1 MKQNPATIE
10 QTGQIDCLMMPLRDR
25 NLILPN
31 VTVAEIIPFSQL
43 LTTNSSIDWML
54 GRIHWRGVAV
64 PVVCYEILNDKLAP
78 SPNPNARF
86 AIINGVG
93 QHRDMPFF
101 GLLVQGIPKLKK
113 VYAQDIQK
121 VDAMGAGPLDV
132 MAVSVDGEESAFI
145 PDVDQIEEELLKY
158 IG

>member
-1 MKQNPATIE
+1 
-10 QTGQIDCLMMPLRDR
+10 
-25 NLILPN
+25 
-31 VTVAEIIPFSQL
+31 
-43 LTTNSSIDWML
+43 
-54 GRIHWRGVAV
+54 
-64 PVVCYEILNDKLAP
+64 
-78 SPNPNARF
+78 
-86 AIINGVG
+86 
-93 QHRDMPFF
+93 
-101 GLLVQGIPKLKK
+101 LLVQGIPKLKK

>member
-1 MKQNPATIE
+1 MKQTPAVTE

-43 LTTNSSIDWML
+43 LTTNSSIDWIL

-64 PVVCYEILNDKLAP
+64 PVVCYEILNGKIAP

-93 QHRDMPFF
+93 NHQAMPFF
-101 GLLVQGIPKLKK
+101 GLLVQGIPRLKK
-113 VYAQDIQK
+113 VYAQDIQT
-121 VDAMGAGPLDV
+121 VEAVGPGSLDV

-145 PDVDQIEEELLKY
+145 PDVDRIEAELLKY
-158 IG
+158 L

>member
-1 MKQNPATIE
+1 MKQTPAVTE

-43 LTTNSSIDWML
+43 LTTNSSIDWIL

-64 PVVCYEILNDKLAP
+64 PIICYEILNNKTAP

-93 QHRDMPFF
+93 NHAEMPFF
-101 GLLVQGIPKLKK
+101 GLLVQGIPRLKK
-113 VYAQDIQK
+113 VYAQDIQ
-121 VDAMGAGPLDV
+121 VVEAVGPGPLDV

-145 PDVDQIEEELLKY
+145 PNMDEIESQL
-158 IG
+158 ITVV